1 MASERDLLATR
12 IILNAVLPVAK
23 ILVSDDP
30 GMKKKFQGINAKIQ
44 LVAKYSEGNFTSCF
58 IFTDGELE
66 LSREFEENPDIQLTF
81 SKPEAFNAFLTGGV
95 ALPKFKGGF
104 KNFKLL
110 IKFITLLLG
119 MTILLP
125 NKRPKKYERK
135 VLKVKM
141 VVYMITTA
149 LSQYNK
155 GGDPEMV
162 KWTSSQPERIYQ
174 ISCEPEGIAAYL
186 RVKAGKTKAG
196 RGYYTRRRAFLH
208 LKLNGAEKGL
218 KVLMNDVELIQAVKD
233 GYVVAEGSE
242 DYSKTFSA
250 FMMRIQDLIT

>member
-23 ILVSDDP
+23 ILVSDEP
-30 GMKKKFQGINAKIQ
+30 GMKKKFQGVNAKVQ
-44 LVAKYSEGNFTSCF
+44 LLAKYSEGDFHACF
-58 IFTDGELE
+58 VFTDGELNISYD
-66 LSREFEENPDIQLTF
+66 LEENPDIQLTF

-95 ALPKFKGGF
+95 AVPKFKGGF
-104 KNFKLL
+104 KNFSLL
-110 IKFITLLLG
+110 IKFATLLLG

-125 NKRPKKYERK
+125 NKRPKQYERK

-196 RGYYTRRRAFLH
+196 RGYYTKRRPFLH

-218 KVLMNDVELIQAVKD
+218 KVLMNDIELILAVKE
-233 GYVVAEGSE
+233 GYVATEGSE
-242 DYSKTFSA
+242 DYSKPFSN